1 MTATTHDRLAPNQ
14 RLARGLKY
22 TAVGPVDIS
31 RGVAGLGMQAAV
43 AAGASARRR
52 YQDGQLR
59 RQLAAVAEK
68 LETLPEVL
76 PELLADVTPAKTKP
90 KHRRRPW
97 LIAAAAAAVL
107 AGGAVAFSVVRRTK
121 RPEEPATLPPSVEV
135 APKP

>member
-1 MTATTHDRLAPNQ
+1 MTATTDDRLAPNQ

-68 LETLPEVL
+68 LEALPEVL
-76 PELLADVTPAKTKP
+76 PDLLADVAPAKP
-90 KHRRRPW
+90 KRRRRPW
-97 LIAAAAAAVL
+97 LIVAVAAAVL

-121 RPEEPATLPPSVEV
+121 RPEEPATLAPSVDV

>member
-1 MTATTHDRLAPNQ
+1 MTATTDDRLAPNQ

-31 RGVAGLGMQAAV
+31 RGVAGLGLQAAV
-43 AAGASARRR
+43 AAGASVRRR

-59 RQLAAVAEK
+59 HQLAAVAEN
-68 LETLPEVL
+68 LAALPD
-76 PELLADVTPAKTKP
+76 LLTDAAPAKP
-90 KHRRRPW
+90 KRRRRPL
-97 LIAAAAAAVL
+97 LIAAVAAAVL

-121 RPEEPATLPPSVEV
+121 RPEPHATLPPSVDV

>member
-31 RGVAGLGMQAAV
+31 RGVAGLGMQAAA

-68 LETLPEVL
+68 LEALPEVL
-76 PELLADVTPAKTKP
+76 PELLADVTPAKP

-97 LIAAAAAAVL
+97 LIAAVAAAVL

-121 RPEEPATLPPSVEV
+121 RPEPPATLPPSVEV